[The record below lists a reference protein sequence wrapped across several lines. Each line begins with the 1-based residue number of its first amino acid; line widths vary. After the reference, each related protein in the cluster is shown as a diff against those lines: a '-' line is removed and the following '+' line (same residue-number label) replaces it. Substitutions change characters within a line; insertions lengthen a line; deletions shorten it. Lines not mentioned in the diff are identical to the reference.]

1 MYNLFSIIN
10 VLNEKRLDDYWCRSG
25 NPAFLAKLIGGNNI
39 NMEKLLARS
48 YSAPKFIDYW
58 ADIFAPLA
66 MLYESGYITV
76 KDYDSIGRYF
86 WFDYPNAE
94 VRGRFSTL
102 VANDYYGKDVE
113 FVSWA

>member
-48 YSAPKFIDYW
+48 YSAPKFIDY
-58 ADIFAPLA
+58 
-66 MLYESGYITV
+66 
-76 KDYDSIGRYF
+76 
-86 WFDYPNAE
+86 
-94 VRGRFSTL
+94 
-102 VANDYYGKDVE
+102 
-113 FVSWA
+113 

>member
-1 MYNLFSIIN
+1 
-10 VLNEKRLDDYWCRSG
+10 
-25 NPAFLAKLIGGNNI
+25 
-39 NMEKLLARS
+39 
-48 YSAPKFIDYW
+48 
-58 ADIFAPLA
+58 